1 MFRKVSIA
9 LARCAAD
16 KLSYKSRRKREELL
30 NVIVFDTLVSENM
43 ASSNIGWTSVAP
55 DKVWLSSGFRVM
67 LIKMGI
73 DKAGSV
79 NQLGRELGY
88 RSRVHPGWSIRQIL
102 VGKQP
107 FPMDRLRAISS
118 FLEYPLE
125 EIMRHQTNPKS
136 VTVENTRRA
145 LEANG
150 MAFFIPR

>member
-1 MFRKVSIA
+1 MIG
-9 LARCAAD
+9 LA
-16 KLSYKSRRKREELL
+16 
-30 NVIVFDTLVSENM
+30 ILVSENM
-43 ASSNIGWTSVAP
+43 ALSNNGWARAQS

-107 FPMDRLRAISS
+107 FPLDRLRAMAE

-125 EIMRHQTNPKS
+125 DIRRHQTSHSS

-150 MAFFIPR
+150 MPFFIPR

>member
-1 MFRKVSIA
+1 MIV
-9 LARCAAD
+9 LA
-16 KLSYKSRRKREELL
+16 
-30 NVIVFDTLVSENM
+30 ILVSENM
-43 ASSNIGWTSVAP
+43 AISNIGWVRTQP

-107 FPMDRLRAISS
+107 FPMDRLRAIAE

-125 EIMRHQTNPKS
+125 DILRHQTSPSS

-150 MAFFIPR
+150 MPFFIPRKVHRAGYSAWAINDL

>member
-1 MFRKVSIA
+1 
-9 LARCAAD
+9 
-16 KLSYKSRRKREELL
+16 
-30 NVIVFDTLVSENM
+30 VIVFAVLVSENI
-43 ASSNIGWTSVAP
+43 AISNNGWARAPP

-107 FPMDRLRAISS
+107 FPMDRLRAIAE

-125 EIMRHQTNPKS
+125 DILRHQTNHSS
-136 VTVENTRRA
+136 VTVESTRRA

-150 MAFFIPR
+150 MLFYMPR